1 MWCWATDRCGDK
13 RGLNIQ
19 PTCLVIADISGYT
32 KFIRNPR
39 TSLLHAEQ
47 IITDL
52 LDAVIDE
59 SKHPLQLNKLEGDA
73 ALLYAVC
80 GDGSVRATVD
90 VLNQVKLF
98 FDAFRMRQN
107 GIIADGDGGCG
118 CDACTNVASLR
129 LKVVMHVGDVLFKRI
144 RHFEEMA
151 GEPVILVHRL
161 LKNSIVSAEY
171 LLMTEE
177 FAAAS
182 GCGEGELSEEAC
194 EGFDRQKVRVI
205 YPNTPAPRSVCHMPV
220 TKVVPKARAYV
231 LSARS
236 HWRRLTQPKQR
247 FPSLE
252 AL

>member
-1 MWCWATDRCGDK
+1 M
-13 RGLNIQ
+13 
-19 PTCLVIADISGYT
+19 
-32 KFIRNPR
+32 
-39 TSLLHAEQ
+39 LHAEQ

-52 LDAVIDE
+52 LDAVIDQSE
-59 SKHPLQLNKLEGDA
+59 HPLQLNKLEGDA

-80 GDGSVRATVD
+80 GDDSARAAVD
-90 VLNQVKLF
+90 VLNQVRLF
-98 FDAFRMRQN
+98 FEAFRTRQN

-129 LKVVMHVGDVLFKRI
+129 LKVVMHIGDVLFKRI

-161 LKNSIVSAEY
+161 LKNSMASDEY
-171 LLMTEE
+171 LLMSGD

-182 GCGEGELSEEAC
+182 GCSEGELREEEC
-194 EGFDRQKVRVI
+194 EGFGPQKVRVI
-205 YPNTPAPRSVCHMPV
+205 YPNTPAPRSVCHMAV

-236 HWRRLTQPKQR
+236 YWRRLTQPKQR

>member
-1 MWCWATDRCGDK
+1 M
-13 RGLNIQ
+13 NIQ

-52 LDAVIDE
+52 LDAVIDQSE
-59 SKHPLQLNKLEGDA
+59 HPLQLNKLEGDA

-80 GDGSVRATVD
+80 GDDSARAAVD

-98 FDAFRMRQN
+98 FEAFRTRQN
-107 GIIADGDGGCG
+107 SIIADSDGGCG
-118 CDACTNVASLR
+118 CDACTSVGSLR
-129 LKVVMHVGDVLFKRI
+129 LKVVMHMGEVLFKRI
-144 RHFEEMA
+144 RQFEEMA

-161 LKNSIVSAEY
+161 LKNSIVSDEY
-171 LLMTEE
+171 LLMTED

-182 GCGEGELSEEAC
+182 GCNEGEIREEAC
-194 EGFDRQKVRVI
+194 EGFDPQKVRLI
-205 YPNTPAPRSVCHMPV
+205 YPNAPAPRSACHMPV

-236 HWRRLTQPKQR
+236 HWRRLTQPRQR
-247 FPSLE
+247 FPKLE

>member
-1 MWCWATDRCGDK
+1 M
-13 RGLNIQ
+13 NIH

-32 KFIRNPR
+32 KFIRNKS

-52 LDAVIDE
+52 LDAVIDQSE
-59 SKHPLQLNKLEGDA
+59 HPLQLNKLEGDA

-80 GDGSVRATVD
+80 GNDPARAAMD

-98 FDAFRMRQN
+98 FDAFRKRQN

-129 LKVVMHVGDVLFKRI
+129 LKVVMHMGDVLFKRI

-161 LKNSIVSAEY
+161 LKNSITSDEY
-171 LLMTEE
+171 LLMTED

-182 GCGEGELSEEAC
+182 ACSEGELREETC
-194 EGFDRQKVRVI
+194 DGFGRQKVKVI
-205 YPNTPAPRSVCHMPV
+205 YPDTPAPLATCHMPV
-220 TKVVPKARAYV
+220 TKVLPKARAYA

-236 HWRRLTQPKQR
+236 HWRRLTQPRQH
-247 FPSLE
+247 FPKLE